1 MTSMTITTTQ
11 KVIKIGTSR
20 GVTIPAKD
28 LRALNVSEGDQVKIT
43 IEPVVKTKDIRDEYA
58 DFKKQY
64 GETLKNLA
72 DR

>member
-1 MTSMTITTTQ
+1 MTITTTQ

-28 LRALNVSEGDQVKIT
+28 LVELGVETGDNVRVT
-43 IEPVVKTKDIRDEYA
+43 IEPISKQDSLAQEY
-58 DFKKQY
+58 DKFKEQY

-72 DR
+72 NR